1 MAALV
6 SDFVNLWET
15 EAEGEQPVLLAHRPG
30 ARKAKPL
37 AQPQHRLEPLNG
49 APGRVERLEAANPR
63 HVLLDP
69 EMVALDPLLQML
81 GDGVDRG
88 ARQQTSLAGCC
99 DSRRVGTRCIRADP
113 VRGEQRLLLQRLAEE
128 ALGGL
133 EVAL

>member
-15 EAEGEQPVLLAHRPG
+15 EADCEQPVLLAHCPG

-69 EMVALDPLLQML
+69 EMVALDPLLQVF
-81 GDGVDRG
+81 GDVVHRG
-88 ARQQTSLAGCC
+88 ARQEPVLP
-99 DSRRVGTRCIRADP
+99 SRRDRGWVGPRPIGADP
-113 VRGEQRLLLQRLAEE
+113 VRGEQRLVFQ
-128 ALGGL
+128 
-133 EVAL
+133 